1 MRIFGLDLA
10 AGPFGGMPNMSSISS
25 AGFLLFE
32 EMRPLGFEKAAGP
45 SGLMPK
51 LLSIPSAGLG
61 FDIVFLWLYMYYI
74 FNFGINIVMR

>member
-1 MRIFGLDLA
+1 
-10 AGPFGGMPNMSSISS
+10 
-25 AGFLLFE
+25 
-32 EMRPLGFEKAAGP
+32 
-45 SGLMPK
+45 LMPK